1 MPDRIVDEI
10 PKSARE
16 SIRVSLCEKGGTLGC
31 DLRVATTTAAGP
43 GLLRETPK
51 GIRIP
56 IERLADVICALEEA
70 RRLAQKL

>member
-1 MPDRIVDEI
+1 MPDRIVSEI

-16 SIRVSLCEKGGTLGC
+16 SIRVSLREKGGTLGC
-31 DLRVATTTAAGP
+31 DLRVATTIGRGP
-43 GLLRETPK
+43 MRETPK